1 MLQSEK
7 YTRDYFFW
15 ILPGIE
21 MRFGHTLLVY
31 IMAIISYM
39 FYFNSEEWELVPGQ
53 FMIWTW
59 WRHNKICYILVAN
72 IYHLLTFTTLKRA

>member
-15 ILPGIE
+15 ILPSIE
-21 MRFGHTLLVY
+21 MRFGHILLVY
-31 IMAIISYM
+31 IMTIISYM

-53 FMIWTW
+53 FMI
-59 WRHNKICYILVAN
+59 
-72 IYHLLTFTTLKRA
+72 